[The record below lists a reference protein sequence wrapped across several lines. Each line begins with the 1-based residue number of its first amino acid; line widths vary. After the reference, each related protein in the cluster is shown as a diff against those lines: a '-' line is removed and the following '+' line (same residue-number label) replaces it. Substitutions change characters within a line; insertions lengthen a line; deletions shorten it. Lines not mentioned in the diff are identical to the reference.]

1 MGAFGYNETIWI
13 VSDECAL
20 KRVQTDKKVDI
31 CHVCRMKIRDMTCFE
46 FDELHRCK
54 NDSFLF
60 PPEKT
65 CWKCARKLAES
76 KEIASR

>member
-13 VSDECAL
+13 VSEECAL
-20 KRVQTDKKVDI
+20 VRVVTDRKNDI
-31 CHVCRMKIRDMTCFE
+31 CHVCRTKITNRTCFE
-46 FDELHRCK
+46 FDDVHFCE
-54 NDSFLF
+54 NSSFLF

-65 CWKCARKLAES
+65 CWKCARKLVES